1 MALAQALLPMLESNR
16 EPVEDLLRFEEPDV
30 AVPLVARW
38 RQRHGHALVVVDQ
51 FEELFTQNPDVV
63 QERYALLLH
72 RLALEADVHVLL
84 AMRDDFLFH
93 CQRFETL
100 QPVFAELTPLGAPT
114 GAALRRAVVQP
125 ALKCGYHFEDEALVE
140 AMIAEV
146 EGERGA
152 LPLLAFACAQL
163 WERRDRERGV
173 LSRAAYEEIGGVAG
187 ALAQHAEA
195 TLERIGRD
203 KVPLVREIFRNLVT
217 AQGTRAARDR
227 EELLS
232 VFPGPE
238 REAVAVILD
247 ALVASRLLVSYEAET
262 EG

>member
-1 MALAQALLPMLESNR
+1 MQEAY
-16 EPVEDLLRFEEPDV
+16 
-30 AVPLVARW
+30 AR
-38 RQRHGHALVVVDQ
+38 
-51 FEELFTQNPDVV
+51 
-63 QERYALLLH
+63 LLH
-72 RLALEADVHVLL
+72 RLVLEADVHVLL

-93 CQRFETL
+93 CQRFEAL
-100 QPVFAELTPLGAPT
+100 QPIFAELTPLGAPT

-125 ALKCGYHFEDEALVE
+125 ALKCGYRFEDEALVE

-227 EELLS
+227 DELLS
-232 VFPGPE
+232 VFPAGE
-238 REAVAVILD
+238 RAAVAGILD
-247 ALVASRLLVSYEAET
+247 ALVASRLLVSYEAEAEAEPRSAAASRSST
-262 EG
+262 SRC